1 QPSIQSANSSRFKSS
16 ASFTLSKL
24 ILRRSLLASASGSDS
39 AVANIN
45 AYIKGQSVPWSLQEK
60 WKEIRDEIAAEARI
74 VNAIEKELLAFRER
88 PKAISNNPK
97 HNPSKEQPQYPV
109 ERVDQPNSEDE
120 NQGKKR
126 FNKQIKPPL
135 PKFTNDRP
143 NSGDIQRKKSGG
155 HEQGIQAP
163 IGLERRLKGQ
173 IDQQNSEDKGGQI
186 KDKKDGQD
194 NHDNIPAQVPRFK
207 DAEPELI
214 EVLEREVLDV
224 KQSIQW
230 DKIAGLKEAKALLK
244 EAVLLPMHFPNY
256 FIGLRRPWKGIL
268 MFGPPGTGKTML
280 AKAVATECSSTFFNC
295 SISALG
301 SKWRGE
307 SEKLVRTLF
316 RMARHYA
323 PSTIFF
329 DEIDS
334 IATTRGADG
343 ENEASRRVKGELLTQ
358 MDGAQTEGEAEER
371 KPVVVIAA
379 TNFPWDLDEAL
390 KRRLEKR
397 IYIPLPDAEARRDLL
412 RINLLSVKLADDL
425 NLDEFA
431 DQMDGYSGADITNVC
446 RDASM
451 MGMRRK
457 LKELTDVT
465 DLKAMKEEE
474 LDTPITKEDFSQALL
489 KISPSVNKQAIERFE
504 KWRQEFGSE

>member
-1 QPSIQSANSSRFKSS
+1 GQQGSSYSIISATDCSRY
-16 ASFTLSKL
+16 T
-24 ILRRSLLASASGSDS
+24 
-39 AVANIN
+39 
-45 AYIKGQSVPWSLQEK
+45 
-60 WKEIRDEIAAEARI
+60 
-74 VNAIEKELLAFRER
+74 
-88 PKAISNNPK
+88 
-97 HNPSKEQPQYPV
+97 
-109 ERVDQPNSEDE
+109 
-120 NQGKKR
+120 
-126 FNKQIKPPL
+126 
-135 PKFTNDRP
+135 
-143 NSGDIQRKKSGG
+143 
-155 HEQGIQAP
+155 
-163 IGLERRLKGQ
+163 
-173 IDQQNSEDKGGQI
+173 
-186 KDKKDGQD
+186 
-194 NHDNIPAQVPRFK
+194 
-207 DAEPELI
+207 DAEPDLI
-214 EVLEREVLDV
+214 EVLEREVLDM
-224 KQSIQW
+224 KQSVPW
-230 DKIAGLKEAKALLK
+230 DKIAGLHQAKALLK
-244 EAVLLPMHFPNY
+244 EAVMLPMYFPRY
-256 FIGLRRPWKGIL
+256 FTGIRRPWKGIL

-334 IATTRGADG
+334 IAITRGADG

-412 RINLLSVKLADDL
+412 KINFQGVKLDDKMD
-425 NLDEFA
+425 LDMFA
-431 DQMDGYSGADITNVC
+431 DQMESYSGADITNVC

-457 LKELTDVT
+457 LKENGMIDF
-465 DLKAMKEEE
+465 KAMKEEE
-474 LDTPITKEDFSQALL
+474 LDIPVTSEDFLNALL
-489 KISPSVNKQAIERFE
+489 SIKPSVNKQAIERFE